1 MSTGRG
7 TGRRRGHYGSAGSSV
22 WPLPQGLPVAR
33 REALNA
39 SFYLEPEPFLS
50 TAKWENASASL
61 GVKDEGSG

>member
-1 MSTGRG
+1 
-7 TGRRRGHYGSAGSSV
+7 
-22 WPLPQGLPVAR
+22 LPVAR